1 MGEKKKTQEYT
12 KEMLEQIRQEA
23 FMEGYR
29 YAIEIL
35 KAHIVDKKRQSRQNE
50 LV

>member
-1 MGEKKKTQEYT
+1 MGEKKNTQEYT
-12 KEMLEQIRQEA
+12 EEMLEEICQEA

-35 KAHIVDKKRQSRQNE
+35 KAHIVDKEKTK
-50 LV
+50 